1 MRKKRRPADALPGK
15 LSLVHGSGA
24 MKHHHT
30 IYGLMAEFA
39 TPEQLLEAAHQTHDA
54 GYRRIDA
61 FAPFPI
67 EGLAH
72 AVGFGHSRLPLVVLL
87 GGIVGGCSGFGLQYY
102 AAAISY
108 PINVGG
114 RPLNSWPA
122 FIPVTFE
129 LTVLFAALA
138 AVFGMLA
145 MNGLPTPYH
154 PVFNVPR
161 FALASRDRFFL
172 CIKARDPMFDQEITK
187 RFLETLHPR
196 EVVEIEP

>member
-1 MRKKRRPADALPGK
+1 MTQKE
-15 LSLVHGSGA
+15 S
-24 MKHHHT
+24 
-30 IYGLMAEFA
+30 IYGLMAEFK
-39 TPEQLLEAAHQTHDA
+39 TPEQLLDAARRTHDA
-54 GYRRIDA
+54 GYTRIDA

-67 EGLAH
+67 EGLAE
-72 AVGFGHSRLPLVVLL
+72 AVGFHRTRLPLVVLL
-87 GGIVGGCSGFGLQYY
+87 GGMIGCATGFLLQYY
-102 AAAISY
+102 AAAVSY

-122 FIPVTFE
+122 FIPITFE
-129 LTVLFAALA
+129 VTILFAAGA

-172 CIKARDPMFDQEITK
+172 CIKARDPKFSLEDTRKFI
-187 RFLETLHPR
+187 ETLNPR
-196 EVVEIEP
+196 EVSEIDP